1 MPWGSFK
8 SAMAGVM
15 SNWTYGQSMDGWA
28 AKLTSEY
35 DKAVKSG
42 KSNVTSIPLQMGQTS
57 AMQALLTS
65 ELMSQQQSNSQNLI
79 AICGPAVI
87 AYWTGAMLQPIP
99 PGPPCPGTI
108 SNVSVIVAPVTNPG
122 SWSPVPSPPCDDV
135 NIWLDEFITCA
146 KQHMLTVSGLHNEI
160 SLYPGSPPT
169 PAPCVQPWS
178 GYTVPG

>member
-8 SAMAGVM
+8 SAMTAVM
-15 SNWTYGQSMDGWA
+15 SNWTYGSSMEGWA

-42 KSNVTSIPLQMGQTS
+42 KTNVTSIPLQMGQTG
-57 AMQALLTS
+57 AMTSLLIS
-65 ELMSQQQSNSQNLI
+65 ELHSQQLSKSKTLLD
-79 AICGPAVI
+79 ICGPAVI
-87 AYWTGAMLQPIP
+87 AYWTGAMIQSIP
-99 PGPPCPGTI
+99 PGIPCPGTI

-122 SWSPVPSPPCDDV
+122 SWSPVPNLPCNDV
-135 NIWLDEFITCA
+135 GIWLDEFIICA
-146 KQHMLTVSGLHNEI
+146 KQHMLTTTGIHTEI

-169 PAPCVQPWS
+169 PAPCVQSWS